1 MKNLSVVEEKI
12 QFCYSAIFFRVTFF
26 CNFGQFFDLLGIAVV
41 FHLFLLLPYLI
52 ISNRQSICR
61 LFQLNHSFLLPNFES
76 FLYQNSLY
84 FQFRWTP
91 QEGRFQS
98 VSADDLRVSCFAFYA
113 PSLWHALVSKK
124 KPRRML
130 ELDRKKWNTQ
140 KPSQN

>member
-1 MKNLSVVEEKI
+1 MKNLSVVEENI
-12 QFCYSAIFFRVTFF
+12 RFCYSAIFFGDI
-26 CNFGQFFDLLGIAVV
+26 CLQFWLVFYNLLGIAVV

-61 LFQLNHSFLLPNFES
+61 LFHLNHSFLLPNFES

-84 FQFRWTP
+84 FQFRWPP